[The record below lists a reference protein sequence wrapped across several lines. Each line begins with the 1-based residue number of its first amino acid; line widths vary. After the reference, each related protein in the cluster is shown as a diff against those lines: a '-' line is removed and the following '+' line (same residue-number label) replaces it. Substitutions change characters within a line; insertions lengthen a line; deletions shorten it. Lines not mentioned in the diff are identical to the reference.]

1 MRILEWI
8 LVLVTAAATVL
19 MLVFPKRRAMTVGTL
34 TALVLAVLLHGLINS
49 FRVQMIPTYIVT
61 LVLFITLII
70 QVMKSYRGDRYVQ
83 SVRRPN
89 RLSII
94 KMTLVS
100 ILLLTFSA
108 GSIILTWLLPAFT
121 MPEPTGTYAI
131 GTFSQHL
138 VDESREETK
147 TPEAG
152 DKRELMINVWYP
164 VDQKAAKGGCHWS
177 IILVNWEKRSVWC
190 LASRLR
196 CSVIWIPFQHMWC
209 KELRCPPS
217 KASIRFCYSRRVS
230 AQPVFRA

>member
-8 LVLVTAAATVL
+8 LVLVTVAATVL
-19 MLVFPKRRAMTVGTL
+19 MLVFPKRRAITVGIL

-70 QVMKSYRGDRYVQ
+70 QVMKSYCGDRYVQ
-83 SVRRPN
+83 SVRRPD
-89 RLSII
+89 RLSRI

-100 ILLLTFSA
+100 ILVLAFSA

-164 VDQKAAKGGCHWS
+164 VDRKSAQGLPLEHY
-177 IILVNWEKRSVWC
+177 LVNWEKRSVWC
-190 LASRLR
+190 LAFRLR